1 MGAIVLA
8 HAGGGVAARRRLMG
22 GAFALAITAVLV
34 GVLLAYA
41 PNFFS
46 IRNLLNVLI
55 QGSSLGVMAI
65 GLTFVMIVGGIDL
78 SIPATMAFAAVLGAF
93 VMPVWGIV
101 AGVATMLVSGLAVGA
116 FNGVAVAWFEMT
128 PFVVTLASMTVIGGA
143 TVWMTNSQSL
153 SDFPDAFFDLF
164 LSAPAGVPVA
174 VLILAVIAAIATLV
188 LSSTAYG
195 RSLYAVGLNAK
206 AARLARAPVE
216 WILFSTYAISGLLA
230 GMSAVMLTARLGSAS
245 ANLGSDGVVLDIVTA
260 CVVGG
265 VSIYGGAGMAT
276 GAVLG
281 ALFVTLISNSLNQLG
296 VSYFMTLVVKG
307 IAIILFIWIDR
318 TSGRAS
324 R

>member
-8 HAGGGVAARRRLMG
+8 QEGGAVARRRLMG
-22 GAFALAITAVLV
+22 VAVALAIAAVLA
-34 GVLLAYA
+34 GVLFAYA

-46 IRNLLNVLI
+46 VRNLVNVLI

-93 VMPVWGIV
+93 VMPVWGIS
-101 AGVATMLVSGLAVGA
+101 AGVATMLASGFAVGA
-116 FNGVAVAWFEMT
+116 FNGLAVAWFEMT

-153 SDFPDAFFDLF
+153 SDFPDAFFDMF
-164 LSAPAGVPVA
+164 LSAPGGVPVA
-174 VLILAVIAAIATLV
+174 VLILVLIAAIASLI

-195 RSLYAVGLNAK
+195 RSLYAVGLNAR

-230 GMSAVMLTARLGSAS
+230 GVAAVMLTARLGSAS

-318 TSGRAS
+318 ISARAS
-324 R
+324 Q

>member
-34 GVLLAYA
+34 SVLLAYA

-93 VMPVWGIV
+93 VMPAWGIT
-101 AGVATMLVSGLAVGA
+101 AGAAMMLVSGLAVGA

-230 GMSAVMLTARLGSAS
+230 GMAAVMLTARLGSAS

>member
-8 HAGGGVAARRRLMG
+8 HEGGAVARRRLMG
-22 GAFALAITAVLV
+22 VAFALAIAATL
-34 GVLLAYA
+34 GCFLFAYA

-46 IRNLLNVLI
+46 IRNLVNVLI

-116 FNGVAVAWFEMT
+116 FNGVAVARFEMT

-153 SDFPDAFFDLF
+153 SDFPDQFFDLF

-174 VLILAVIAAIATLV
+174 VFILAVIAAIATLI

-230 GMSAVMLTARLGSAS
+230 GVAAVMLTARLGSAS

-296 VSYFMTLVVKG
+296 VSYFMNLVVKG

-318 TSGRAS
+318 ISGRAS

>member
-8 HAGGGVAARRRLMG
+8 QEGGADARRRLMG
-22 GAFALAITAVLV
+22 AALALAIAAVLA
-34 GVLLAYA
+34 GVLFAYA

-46 IRNLLNVLI
+46 VRNLVNVLI

-93 VMPVWGIV
+93 VMPAWGII
-101 AGVATMLVSGLAVGA
+101 AGVVTMLVSGLAVGA

-153 SDFPDAFFDLF
+153 SDFPDAFFDMF

-174 VLILAVIAAIATLV
+174 VLILAVIAAIATLI

-216 WILFSTYAISGLLA
+216 WILFSTYAGSGLLA
-230 GMSAVMLTARLGSAS
+230 GVAAVMLTARLGSAS

-296 VSYFMTLVVKG
+296 VSYFMNLVVKG

-318 TSGRAS
+318 ISARAS

>member
-1 MGAIVLA
+1 
-8 HAGGGVAARRRLMG
+8 
-22 GAFALAITAVLV
+22 
-34 GVLLAYA
+34 
-41 PNFFS
+41 
-46 IRNLLNVLI
+46 
-55 QGSSLGVMAI
+55 
-65 GLTFVMIVGGIDL
+65 
-78 SIPATMAFAAVLGAF
+78 
-93 VMPVWGIV
+93 
-101 AGVATMLVSGLAVGA
+101 
-116 FNGVAVAWFEMT
+116 MT

-153 SDFPDAFFDLF
+153 SDFPEAFFDLF

-174 VLILAVIAAIATLV
+174 VLVLAVVAAIASLILT
-188 LSSTAYG
+188 STAYG
-195 RSLYAVGLNAK
+195 RSLYAVGLNPK

-216 WILFSTYAISGLLA
+216 WMLCSNYTISGLLA
-230 GMSAVMLTARLGSAS
+230 GVAAVMLTARLGSAS

-296 VSYFMTLVVKG
+296 VSYFMNLVVKG

-318 TSGRAS
+318 ISGRAS

>member
-1 MGAIVLA
+1 LSSPKKEERSPGGAAVLA
-8 HAGGGVAARRRLMG
+8 
-22 GAFALAITAVLV
+22 

-46 IRNLLNVLI
+46 VRNLVNVLI
-55 QGSSLGVMAI
+55 QGSSLGIMAT

-93 VMPVWGIV
+93 VMPVWGVI

-153 SDFPDAFFDLF
+153 SDFPDQFFDLF
-164 LSAPAGVPVA
+164 LSTPAGVPVA
-174 VLILAVIAAIATLV
+174 VLILAVIAALASLV

-206 AARLARAPVE
+206 AARLGRAPVE

-230 GMSAVMLTARLGSAS
+230 GVAAVMLTARLGSAS

-265 VSIYGGAGMAT
+265 VSIYGGAGLAM

-318 TSGRAS
+318 ISGRAS

>member
-22 GAFALAITAVLV
+22 GAFVLAITAVLV

-93 VMPVWGIV
+93 VMPVWGII

-116 FNGVAVAWFEMT
+116 FNGVAVARFEMT

-153 SDFPDAFFDLF
+153 SDFPDQFFDLF

-174 VLILAVIAAIATLV
+174 VFILAVIAAIATLI

-216 WILFSTYAISGLLA
+216 WILLSTYAISGLLA
-230 GMSAVMLTARLGSAS
+230 GVAAVMLTARLGSAS

-265 VSIYGGAGMAT
+265 VSIYGGAGLAT

-296 VSYFMTLVVKG
+296 VSYFMNLVVKG

-318 TSGRAS
+318 ISGRAS

>member
-1 MGAIVLA
+1 VGAIVLA
-8 HAGGGVAARRRLMG
+8 QQEGSVARRRLAG
-22 GAFALAITAVLV
+22 VTLALAIAAVLA
-34 GVLLAYA
+34 GVLFAYA

-46 IRNLLNVLI
+46 VRNLVNVLI

-93 VMPVWGIV
+93 VMPVWGII

-116 FNGVAVAWFEMT
+116 FNGLAVAWFEMT

-143 TVWMTNSQSL
+143 TVWITNSQSL

-164 LSAPAGVPVA
+164 LSTPASVPVT
-174 VLILAVIAAIATLV
+174 VLILVVIAAIATLI

-216 WILFSTYAISGLLA
+216 WLLFSTYAISGLLA
-230 GMSAVMLTARLGSAS
+230 GVAAVMLTARLGSAS

-265 VSIYGGAGMAT
+265 VSIYGGAGLAT

-296 VSYFMTLVVKG
+296 VSYFMNLVVKG

-318 TSGRAS
+318 IFGRAS

>member
-8 HAGGGVAARRRLMG
+8 HAGGGIAARRRLMG

-93 VMPVWGIV
+93 VMPAWGIT
-101 AGVATMLVSGLAVGA
+101 AGAAMMLVSGLAVGA

-230 GMSAVMLTARLGSAS
+230 GMAAVMLTARLGSAS

>member
-8 HAGGGVAARRRLMG
+8 QEGGGVARRRLMG
-22 GAFALAITAVLV
+22 LALALAIAATLS
-34 GVLLAYA
+34 GFLFAYA

-46 IRNLLNVLI
+46 VRNCLNVLI

-93 VMPVWGIV
+93 VMPAWGIT
-101 AGVATMLVSGLAVGA
+101 AGAAMMLVSGLAVGA

-153 SDFPDAFFDLF
+153 SDFPDGFFDLF

-174 VLILAVIAAIATLV
+174 VLILAVIAAIATLI

-195 RSLYAVGLNAK
+195 RERKSTRLNSSH
-206 AARLARAPVE
+206 RR
-216 WILFSTYAISGLLA
+216 
-230 GMSAVMLTARLGSAS
+230 
-245 ANLGSDGVVLDIVTA
+245 
-260 CVVGG
+260 
-265 VSIYGGAGMAT
+265 
-276 GAVLG
+276 
-281 ALFVTLISNSLNQLG
+281 
-296 VSYFMTLVVKG
+296 
-307 IAIILFIWIDR
+307 
-318 TSGRAS
+318 
-324 R
+324 

>member
-8 HAGGGVAARRRLMG
+8 QEGGGVARRRLMG
-22 GAFALAITAVLV
+22 VALALAIAATL
-34 GVLLAYA
+34 GGFLFAYA

-46 IRNLLNVLI
+46 VRNCLNVLI

-93 VMPVWGIV
+93 VMPVWGIM

-116 FNGVAVAWFEMT
+116 FNGLAVAWFEMT

-153 SDFPDAFFDLF
+153 SDFPDGFFDLF

-174 VLILAVIAAIATLV
+174 VLILAVIAAIATLI

-216 WILFSTYAISGLLA
+216 WLLFSTYAISGLLA
-230 GMSAVMLTARLGSAS
+230 GVAAVMLTARLGSAS

-318 TSGRAS
+318 ISGRAP

>member
-1 MGAIVLA
+1 V
-8 HAGGGVAARRRLMG
+8 
-22 GAFALAITAVLV
+22 LAITAVLV

-116 FNGVAVAWFEMT
+116 FNGVAVARFEMT

-153 SDFPDAFFDLF
+153 SDFPDQFFDLF

-174 VLILAVIAAIATLV
+174 VFILAVIAAIATLI

-230 GMSAVMLTARLGSAS
+230 GVAAVMLTARLGSAS

>member
-22 GAFALAITAVLV
+22 GAFVLAITAVLV

-116 FNGVAVAWFEMT
+116 FNGVAVARFEMT

-153 SDFPDAFFDLF
+153 SDFPDQFFDLF

-174 VLILAVIAAIATLV
+174 VFILAVIAAIATLI

-230 GMSAVMLTARLGSAS
+230 GVAAVMLTARLGSAS

-265 VSIYGGAGMAT
+265 VSIYGGAGLAT

-296 VSYFMTLVVKG
+296 VSYFMNLVVKG

-318 TSGRAS
+318 ISGRAS

>member
-8 HAGGGVAARRRLMG
+8 HEGGAVARRRLAG
-22 GAFALAITAVLV
+22 VGLAVAIAAVLA
-34 GVLLAYA
+34 GVLFAYA

-46 IRNLLNVLI
+46 VRNLLNVLI

-65 GLTFVMIVGGIDL
+65 GLTFVMIGGGIDL

-93 VMPVWGIV
+93 VMPVWGIA

-116 FNGVAVAWFEMT
+116 FNGLAVAWFEMT

-174 VLILAVIAAIATLV
+174 VLILAVIAAIAALI

-216 WILFSTYAISGLLA
+216 WLLFSTYAISGLLA
-230 GMSAVMLTARLGSAS
+230 GVAAVMLTARLGSAS

-265 VSIYGGAGMAT
+265 VSIYGGAGLAT

-296 VSYFMTLVVKG
+296 VSYFMNLVVKG

-318 TSGRAS
+318 ISARAS
-324 R
+324 Q

>member
-8 HAGGGVAARRRLMG
+8 PEGGAVARRRLMG
-22 GAFALAITAVLV
+22 GGLAIAAML
-34 GVLLAYA
+34 GAFLFAYA
-41 PNFFS
+41 PHFFS
-46 IRNLLNVLI
+46 VRNLLNVLI

-93 VMPVWGIV
+93 VIPVWGIL

-128 PFVVTLASMTVIGGA
+128 PLVATLASMTVIGGA

-153 SDFPDAFFDLF
+153 SDFPDVFFDLF

-174 VLILAVIAAIATLV
+174 VLILAVVAAIAALV

-216 WILFSTYAISGLLA
+216 WILFST
-230 GMSAVMLTARLGSAS
+230 
-245 ANLGSDGVVLDIVTA
+245 
-260 CVVGG
+260 
-265 VSIYGGAGMAT
+265 
-276 GAVLG
+276 
-281 ALFVTLISNSLNQLG
+281 
-296 VSYFMTLVVKG
+296 
-307 IAIILFIWIDR
+307 
-318 TSGRAS
+318 
-324 R
+324 

>member
-1 MGAIVLA
+1 MGAMVLA
-8 HAGGGVAARRRLMG
+8 HEGAAVARRRLAG
-22 GAFALAITAVLV
+22 VALALSVAAVLA
-34 GVLLAYA
+34 GVLFAYA

-46 IRNLLNVLI
+46 VRNLVNVLI

-93 VMPVWGIV
+93 VMPVWGIT

-153 SDFPDAFFDLF
+153 SDFPDAFFDMF
-164 LSAPAGVPVA
+164 LSAPAGIPIA
-174 VLILAVIAAIATLV
+174 VLILVVIAAIATLI

-230 GMSAVMLTARLGSAS
+230 GVAAVMLTARLGSAS

-296 VSYFMTLVVKG
+296 VSYFMNLVVKG

-318 TSGRAS
+318 ISSRAS